1 MFITQNEKD
10 IPLLHQMIPLGA
22 VELRKR
28 NGPSLQLFSRSYVT
42 VGKDTQVNILAQLFY
57 FKCTSGPLHALVTN
71 LDGSEY
77 QVSRII
83 ILQIAVELIIALF
96 Y

>member
-57 FKCTSGPLHALVTN
+57 FKCSSGPLHALVTT
-71 LDGSEY
+71 LDGSSF
-77 QVSRII
+77 QVRNYFINFS
-83 ILQIAVELIIALF
+83 QTC
-96 Y
+96 